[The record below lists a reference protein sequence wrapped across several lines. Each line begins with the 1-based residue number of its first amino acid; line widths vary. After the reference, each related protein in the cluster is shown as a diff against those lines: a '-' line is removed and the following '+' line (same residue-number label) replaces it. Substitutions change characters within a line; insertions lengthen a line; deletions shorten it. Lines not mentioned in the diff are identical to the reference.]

1 MGVKAYITDL
11 LGQAAE
17 IMRGKIKGARLGLVV
32 YSSPQHHWTTTSIPF
47 LSSAGSPLLNV
58 DGSASG
64 ATDGIHDGTDT
75 SLWTATALSGT
86 WDFASTVQFN
96 SGAMSVD
103 ATATVDGD
111 QAELERSSALDSGNF
126 AILTGAVY
134 LEKFNATRNSIPIN
148 FLLAGT
154 PNGLTVN
161 LGDFIDTSFLNA
173 WQSFIVPLCDFMV
186 TGDIDQM
193 VVETATVSGST
204 AEYYLDDLDLR
215 AGGGEV
221 FTAQVPKDR
230 TFRLTKIEVTFRDDI
245 DLFATVGANENATA
259 WSINPNGIMGLAA
272 LTNGLAVR
280 SVVDGVTGQSAVLRN
295 MADML
300 YTVFS
305 VSDVFAQGTDAIVK
319 LESSVTTM
327 IFFDGA
333 QDDRVELVISDDM
346 TGLTDFRAILRGDI
360 LEE

>member
-11 LGQAAE
+11 LGQDAS
-17 IMRGKIKGARLGLVV
+17 IKNGKVKGDKPGLVV
-32 YSSPQHHWTTTSIPF
+32 YSSPQSHWTTTSIPF

-58 DGSASG
+58 DGSSSG
-64 ATDGIHDGTDT
+64 ATEGIHDGTD
-75 SLWTATALSGT
+75 SVLWTASALSGV
-86 WDFASTVQFN
+86 WDFASTTQAN

-103 ATATVDGD
+103 ATATIDGD
-111 QAELERSSALDSGNF
+111 QAQFERASSIDSADF
-126 AILTGAVY
+126 ATLTGAIY
-134 LEKFNATRNSIPIN
+134 LTKYNATRNSIPFN

-154 PNGLTVN
+154 PVGIDIN
-161 LGDFIDTSFLNA
+161 LGDFINTATLNS
-173 WQSFIVPLCDFMV
+173 WQSFTVPLSDFV
-186 TGDIDQM
+186 LVGDIDQM
-193 VVETATVSGST
+193 VVETATTSGSPPG
-204 AEYYLDDLDLR
+204 YYLDDLNLR

-245 DLFATVGANENATA
+245 DLFATVGANETATA
-259 WSINPNGIMGLAA
+259 WSINPGGIMGLPE
-272 LTNGLAVR
+272 LSNGLAVR

-305 VSDVFAQGTDAIVK
+305 ISDVFAQGTDAIVK
-319 LESSVTTM
+319 LESSVPTM

>member
-11 LGQAAE
+11 VGQAAE

-32 YSSPQHHWTTTSIPF
+32 YNSPQHHWTTTSIPF
-47 LSSAGSPLLNV
+47 LSSAGSPHLNV

-64 ATDGIHDGTDT
+64 ATDGIHDGTD
-75 SLWTATALSGT
+75 SVLWTGTALSGT
-86 WDFASTVQFN
+86 WDFASTTQFN

-103 ATATVDGD
+103 ATATVNGD
-111 QAELERSSALDSGNF
+111 QAQFERSSAIDSGNF

-134 LEKFNATRNSIPIN
+134 LEKYNATRNSIPIN
-148 FLLAGT
+148 FLLAGV

-161 LGDFIDTSFLNA
+161 LGDFINTATLNA
-173 WQSFIVPLCDFMV
+173 WQSFTIPLCDFEV

-193 VVETATVSGST
+193 VVETATTSGFT
-204 AEYYLDDLDLR
+204 PEYYLDDLDLR

-230 TFRLTKIEVTFRDDI
+230 TFRLTKMEVTFRDDI

-259 WSINPNGIMGLAA
+259 WSINPDGIMGLSA

-305 VSDVFAQGTDAIVK
+305 VSNVFAQGTDAIVK
-319 LESSVTTM
+319 LESSVDTV

>member
-1 MGVKAYITDL
+1 MGIKTYITDL
-11 LGQAAE
+11 LGQQAA
-17 IMRGKIKGARLGLVV
+17 IKRGKVKGEQLGLVV
-32 YSSPQHHWTTTSIPF
+32 YSSPQNHWTTTSVPF
-47 LSSAGSPLLNV
+47 LSSVGSPLLNV

-64 ATDGIHDGTDT
+64 ATEGIHDGTDT
-75 SLWTATALSGT
+75 ALWTGTALAGT
-86 WDFASTVQFN
+86 WDFASTTQFN

-111 QAELERSSALDSGNF
+111 QAQFERASSIDSGDF
-126 AILTGAVY
+126 AILNGAIY
-134 LEKFNATRNSIPIN
+134 LTKFNATRNTIPIN
-148 FLLAGT
+148 FLLAGVS
-154 PNGLTVN
+154 NGFTIN
-161 LGDFIDTSFLNA
+161 LGDFIDTAMLNV
-173 WQSFIVPLCDFMV
+173 WQSFIIPLCDFMV

-193 VVETATVSGST
+193 IVETATTSGST
-204 AEYYLDDLDLR
+204 PSYFLDDLDLR

-221 FTAQVPKDR
+221 FTARVPKDR

-245 DLFATVGANENATA
+245 DLFADIGANENATA
-259 WSINPNGIMGLAA
+259 WSINPDGIMGLPA
-272 LTNGLAVR
+272 LTNGLAIR

-305 VSDVFAQGTDAIVK
+305 VTDVFAQATDAIVK
-319 LESSVTTM
+319 LESSVTTT
-327 IFFDGA
+327 IFFDGGV
-333 QDDRVELVISDDM
+333 DDRVELVISDDL

>member
-1 MGVKAYITDL
+1 MGVKAYIVDL
-11 LGQAAE
+11 LGQAAS
-17 IMRGKIKGARLGLVV
+17 IKRGKVKGEQLGLVV
-32 YSSPQHHWTTTSIPF
+32 YSSPQNHWTTTSIPF
-47 LSSAGSPLLNV
+47 LSSIGSPLLNV

-75 SLWTATALSGT
+75 ALWTGSALSGT
-86 WDFASTVQFN
+86 WDFASTTQFN

-103 ATATVDGD
+103 ATATVNGD
-111 QAELERSSALDSGNF
+111 QAQFERSSSIDSGDF
-126 AILTGAVY
+126 AILTGFIY
-134 LEKFNATRNSIPIN
+134 LTKFNAVRNSIPIR

-154 PNGLTVN
+154 PVGITVN
-161 LGDFIDTSFLNA
+161 LDDFINTATLNS

-193 VVETATVSGST
+193 VVETATTSGST
-204 AEYYLDDLDLR
+204 PEYFLDDLNLR

-230 TFRLTKIEVTFRDDI
+230 TFRLTKIEITFRDDI
-245 DLFATVGANENATA
+245 DLFASVGGGENATA
-259 WSINPNGIMGLAA
+259 WSINPDGIMGLSA

-280 SVVDGVTGQSAVLRN
+280 SVVNGITGQSAVLRN

-319 LESSVTTM
+319 LESSVDSM
-327 IFFDGA
+327 LFLDGA
-333 QDDRVELVISDDM
+333 QDDRVELVVSDDL

>member
-1 MGVKAYITDL
+1 MGIKSYITDL
-11 LGQAAE
+11 LGQAAA
-17 IMRGKIKGARLGLVV
+17 IKRGKVTGDQLGLVV
-32 YSSPQHHWTTTSIPF
+32 YSSPQNHWTTTSVPF
-47 LSSAGSPLLNV
+47 LSSVGSPLLNV

-64 ATDGIHDGTDT
+64 ATDGIHDGTD
-75 SLWTATALSGT
+75 SALWTATALSGT
-86 WDFASTVQFN
+86 WDFASTTQFN

-111 QAELERSSALDSGNF
+111 QAQFERSSSLDSSDF
-126 AILTGAVY
+126 AVLTGFIY
-134 LEKFNATRNSIPIN
+134 LEKFNAGRNSIPIN
-148 FLLAGT
+148 FLLAGV
-154 PNGLTVN
+154 PVGVSVN
-161 LGDFIDTSFLNA
+161 LGDFINTVTLNS
-173 WQSFIVPLCDFMV
+173 WQSFIVPLCDFVV

-193 VVETATVSGST
+193 VVETATTSGT
-204 AEYYLDDLDLR
+204 TPEYFLDDLDLR

-230 TFRLTKIEVTFRDDI
+230 TFRLKKIEVTFRDDI
-245 DLFATVGANENATA
+245 DLFASVGANENATA
-259 WSINPNGIMGLAA
+259 WSINPGGIMGLAE

-280 SVVDGVTGQSAVLRN
+280 SVVNGVTGQSAVIRN
-295 MADML
+295 MAEML

-305 VSDVFAQGTDAIVK
+305 VADVFAQGTDAIVK
-319 LESSVTTM
+319 LESGVETT

>member
-1 MGVKAYITDL
+1 MGIKTYITDL
-11 LGQAAE
+11 LGQQAA
-17 IMRGKIKGARLGLVV
+17 IMRGKVKGDQLGLVV
-32 YSSPQHHWTTTSIPF
+32 YSSPQNHWATTSVPF
-47 LSSAGSPLLNV
+47 LSSVGSPLLNV

-64 ATDGIHDGTDT
+64 ATEGIHNGTDT
-75 SLWTATALSGT
+75 VLWTATALSGT
-86 WDFASTVQFN
+86 WDFASTAQFN
-96 SGAMSVD
+96 AGAMSVD

-111 QAELERSSALDSGNF
+111 QAQFESASPIDSANF
-126 AILTGAVY
+126 AILTGFIY
-134 LEKFNATRNSIPIN
+134 LTKYNATRNTIPIN
-148 FLLAGT
+148 FLLAGV
-154 PNGLTVN
+154 PNGLTIN
-161 LGDFIDTSFLNA
+161 LGDFIDTSTINS

-193 VVETATVSGST
+193 MVETATTSGST
-204 AEYYLDDLDLR
+204 PEYYLDDLDLR

-230 TFRLTKIEVTFRDDI
+230 TFRLTKIEITFRDDI
-245 DLFATVGANENATA
+245 NLFATVGGGENATA
-259 WSINPNGIMGLAA
+259 WSINPDGIMGLPA

-305 VSDVFAQGTDAIVK
+305 ISDVFSQGTDAIVK
-319 LESSVTTM
+319 LESSVTTT

-333 QDDRVELVISDDM
+333 FGDRVELVVSDDLSP
-346 TGLTDFRAILRGDI
+346 LTDFRAILRGDI